1 LCLFFFLYLQE
12 ILNDHT
18 KIKYFIFL
26 HLFFFQILF
35 LTFDILKRW
44 IRRSWIACKLKLSST
59 FVYGQINKW
68 IRHPINKRMNA
79 KNQCIIYLKLLQE
92 SLYLPFK
99 LIFTYNNRQTKKQ
112 KINFIQY
119 FIFQVNLSIP
129 VLLLKDHQIHI

>member
-1 LCLFFFLYLQE
+1 MNKTSNKQKNECKKPMHYLSE
-12 ILNDHT
+12 IITN
-18 KIKYFIFL
+18 
-26 HLFFFQILF
+26 
-35 LTFDILKRW
+35 
-44 IRRSWIACKLKLSST
+44 
-59 FVYGQINKW
+59 
-68 IRHPINKRMNA
+68 
-79 KNQCIIYLKLLQE
+79 